1 MLDDIAAEIGSMQVS
16 TRNPAPAEGSTVEGL
31 VTDFK
36 VIETKSYGRLAI
48 FDVLVTKSEG
58 GENPNT
64 PGTTVSKKYY
74 IDDNDAGKKAMARKN
89 MRKDLCTLAKT
100 NQEKVSKEEF
110 TKLYELAKSGT
121 FNGTAVK
128 FEPFE
133 YIKKQGKDAGKTVT
147 LHNFSLVF
155 GKNDPK
161 EITERA
167 KALSQ
172 GADPASLMA

>member
-16 TRNPAPAEGSTVEGL
+16 TRNPAPAEGATIEGL
-31 VTDFK
+31 VTGFK
-36 VIETKSYGRLAI
+36 VIETRGYGRLAVL
-48 FDVLVTKSEG
+48 DVLVTRAEG
-58 GENPNT
+58 GESPNS

-74 IDDNDAGKKAMARKN
+74 IDTPNADKKAMARKN
-89 MRKDLCTLAKT
+89 MRKDLCTLAKAD
-100 NQEKVSKEEF
+100 QEKVTKDDF
-110 TKLYELAKSGT
+110 TKLYELAKGGT

-128 FEPFE
+128 FEPFS
-133 YIKKQGKDAGKTVT
+133 YQRKKDGATIP